1 MSRHPSRRRQLNT
14 FGSQARR
21 ANGSGEQVATDF
33 DELKMLLD
41 SSDQEPLVVK
51 GPTHLSTHHGA
62 MEIPSEPVTSAEIS
76 VEFPTDAYV
85 SQPDGSVLFAD
96 GARLIAS
103 KLNPEDV
110 FTDVESSEKEQSTLS
125 QLAEKRQGSK
135 TIQPAATLT
144 SPHITDPRITGGKLD
159 LGTTGDFE
167 EAFRGRM
174 TEEAL
179 RQVRTQPSLGQAIHS
194 KVANVIKNSR
204 AYQKQVGDV
213 MVDVQELARNISV
226 TAHTDRIRRGM
237 EEVLTDAEPPMV
249 QNASVT
255 HMDVRDRRIET
266 LPQPDI
272 LYCVVKTVK
281 DQCDSM
287 EVLMDEIMKEID
299 DSMRVVRS
307 EGGHRM
313 TVAFWED
320 TPGMRA
326 YAAYL
331 NEVLDRQ
338 SAPDLIIWIKLPYG
352 LVIPTYQLRGAM
364 MENYHVKVHT
374 LHNTFMLGD

>member
-21 ANGSGEQVATDF
+21 ANGSGEQVASDF

-41 SSDQEPLVVK
+41 SSDQEPSVVK
-51 GPTHLSTHHGA
+51 GPTH
-62 MEIPSEPVTSAEIS
+62 V
-76 VEFPTDAYV
+76 V
-85 SQPDGSVLFAD
+85 
-96 GARLIAS
+96 
-103 KLNPEDV
+103 
-110 FTDVESSEKEQSTLS
+110 
-125 QLAEKRQGSK
+125 
-135 TIQPAATLT
+135 
-144 SPHITDPRITGGKLD
+144 
-159 LGTTGDFE
+159 
-167 EAFRGRM
+167 
-174 TEEAL
+174 
-179 RQVRTQPSLGQAIHS
+179 
-194 KVANVIKNSR
+194 KNSR

-226 TAHTDRIRRGM
+226 TAHTDQIRRGM
-237 EEVLTDAEPPMV
+237 EEVRTDAEPPMV

-338 SAPDLIIWIKLPYG
+338 SAPDLIIWIQLPYG

>member
-51 GPTHLSTHHGA
+51 GP
-62 MEIPSEPVTSAEIS
+62 
-76 VEFPTDAYV
+76 
-85 SQPDGSVLFAD
+85 
-96 GARLIAS
+96 
-103 KLNPEDV
+103 
-110 FTDVESSEKEQSTLS
+110 
-125 QLAEKRQGSK
+125 
-135 TIQPAATLT
+135 
-144 SPHITDPRITGGKLD
+144 
-159 LGTTGDFE
+159 
-167 EAFRGRM
+167 
-174 TEEAL
+174 
-179 RQVRTQPSLGQAIHS
+179 IH
-194 KVANVIKNSR
+194 VVKNSR

-226 TAHTDRIRRGM
+226 TAHTDQIRRGM

-313 TVAFWED
+313 TVSFWED

-338 SAPDLIIWIKLPYG
+338 SAPDLIIWIQLPYG

>member
-21 ANGSGEQVATDF
+21 ANGSGEQVASDF

-41 SSDQEPLVVK
+41 SSDQEPLGVK
-51 GPTHLSTHHGA
+51 DPVHVSTPHA
-62 MEIPSEPVTSAEIS
+62 TVQLPSEPVTSAEIN

-85 SQPDGSVLFAD
+85 TQPDGSV
-96 GARLIAS
+96 
-103 KLNPEDV
+103 
-110 FTDVESSEKEQSTLS
+110 
-125 QLAEKRQGSK
+125 
-135 TIQPAATLT
+135 
-144 SPHITDPRITGGKLD
+144 
-159 LGTTGDFE
+159 
-167 EAFRGRM
+167 
-174 TEEAL
+174 
-179 RQVRTQPSLGQAIHS
+179 
-194 KVANVIKNSR
+194 
-204 AYQKQVGDV
+204 QKQVGDV

-226 TAHTDRIRRGM
+226 TAHTDQIRRGM
-237 EEVLTDAEPPMV
+237 EEALVTAEPPMV

-281 DQCDSM
+281 EKCDSM
-287 EVLMDEIMKEID
+287 EVLMDEILKEIE

-338 SAPDLIIWIKLPYG
+338 SAPDLIIWIQLPYG

>member
-21 ANGSGEQVATDF
+21 ANGSGEQVASDF

-51 GPTHLSTHHGA
+51 GPIHVSTHHG
-62 MEIPSEPVTSAEIS
+62 
-76 VEFPTDAYV
+76 
-85 SQPDGSVLFAD
+85 
-96 GARLIAS
+96 
-103 KLNPEDV
+103 
-110 FTDVESSEKEQSTLS
+110 
-125 QLAEKRQGSK
+125 
-135 TIQPAATLT
+135 
-144 SPHITDPRITGGKLD
+144 
-159 LGTTGDFE
+159 
-167 EAFRGRM
+167 
-174 TEEAL
+174 
-179 RQVRTQPSLGQAIHS
+179 
-194 KVANVIKNSR
+194 

-213 MVDVQELARNISV
+213 MVDVQELTRNISV
-226 TAHTDRIRRGM
+226 TAHTDQTLRGM

-338 SAPDLIIWIKLPYG
+338 TAPDLIIWIRLPYG
-352 LVIPTYQLRGAM
+352 LIVPTYQLRGAM

>member
-1 MSRHPSRRRQLNT
+1 MSRHPSRRLQLNT

-41 SSDQEPLVVK
+41 SSDPEPLVVK

-62 MEIPSEPVTSAEIS
+62 MEIPSEPVTSAEIT
-76 VEFPTDAYV
+76 VEFPTGGYV
-85 SQPDGSVLFAD
+85 SQPDGSVLF
-96 GARLIAS
+96 
-103 KLNPEDV
+103 
-110 FTDVESSEKEQSTLS
+110 
-125 QLAEKRQGSK
+125 
-135 TIQPAATLT
+135 
-144 SPHITDPRITGGKLD
+144 
-159 LGTTGDFE
+159 
-167 EAFRGRM
+167 
-174 TEEAL
+174 
-179 RQVRTQPSLGQAIHS
+179 
-194 KVANVIKNSR
+194 KNSR

-213 MVDVQELARNISV
+213 TVNVQELTRNISV
-226 TAHTDRIRRGM
+226 SAQTDQIRRGM

-313 TVAFWED
+313 TVSFWED

-338 SAPDLIIWIKLPYG
+338 SAPDLIIWIQLPYG

-364 MENYHVKVHT
+364 MENYHVKVHI
-374 LHNTFMLGD
+374 LHNTFMVGD

>member
-21 ANGSGEQVATDF
+21 ANGSGEGQIATDF
-33 DELKMLLD
+33 DELKMLLE

-51 GPTHLSTHHGA
+51 GPIHLSTHHEA
-62 MEIPSEPVTSAEIS
+62 VEIPSEPVTSAEIS

-85 SQPDGSVLFAD
+85 TQPDGSVLFAN
-96 GARLIAS
+96 GARLVAS

-110 FTDVESSEKEQSTLS
+110 FTDEPYPEKEQPQLS
-125 QLAEKRQGSK
+125 QLTEKWQGSK

-179 RQVRTQPSLGQAIHS
+179 RQVRTQPSLGQALHS
-194 KVANVIKNSR
+194 KVVDVVKNSR

-226 TAHTDRIRRGM
+226 TAHTDQIRRGM

-249 QNASVT
+249 QSASVT
-255 HMDVRDRRIET
+255 QMDVSDRRIET
-266 LPQPDI
+266 LPNFS
-272 LYCVVKTVK
+272 YCTVNTVK
-281 DQCDSM
+281 DKCDSM
-287 EVLMDEIMKEID
+287 EVLLEEILKDVE
-299 DSMRVVRS
+299 DSMSVIRS

-313 TVAFWED
+313 TVSFWED

-338 SAPDLIIWIKLPYG
+338 TAPDLIIWIRLPYG
-352 LVIPTYQLRGAM
+352 LIVPTYQLRGAL
-364 MENYHVKVHT
+364 MEHYHVKVHT
-374 LHNTFMLGD
+374 LHNTFMLGE